1 MKKYIKYL
9 LKIFKKFYKVSFMLI
24 ILQICVT
31 SFNLLN
37 PILLQ
42 KVIDDGIVKKSQN
55 KVITY
60 ALLSIFCLFIL
71 NVIRFFYN
79 KLAVKLKTSQSKELK
94 IKIMDNLSEGDLD
107 FYQRN
112 SSGDILK
119 TLESDVGILE
129 EISLDWIVTTIV
141 ELMGGI
147 FALSWIL
154 KVNHLLLFFV
164 VIAEGLIIIFQ
175 KKFVSLLSANA
186 VVLRKLG
193 GKSLGLLEEYVTN
206 IICAIYGKMTRYMQK
221 RFIDNEN
228 IFIEKL
234 NKQYSL
240 VEANQLISNT
250 IDELLNIVIYLI
262 GGIFVINSKMSYGE
276 LIAFSQYIALIM
288 LPMLTIINSFSK
300 IELAIVSLDR
310 VNYLINMPYIISGSG
325 KIDNDSSID
334 ICFCDV
340 SLGYAEEEV
349 LKNINI
355 SLKYGN
361 TYAFVGEN
369 GSGKSTIIKALY
381 RMIKIQKGDIYICKK
396 NIDYWDI
403 NNLRKKIGLVSQEV
417 FILNDSIY
425 NNLTLGRNIKD
436 GDLQKVIKIVDLS
449 EMISNDKGI
458 NGEVGEN
465 GISLSGGQRQK
476 IAIARML
483 LQGTKVLIFDEATSA
498 IDNYS
503 QERIVNAIQKN
514 YSDRLIIVIGHR
526 LNAIRGA
533 DYIYYIGENQI
544 LEQGTLKELEEMQG
558 HTYKLLISDSI

>member
-186 VVLRKLG
+186 VV
-193 GKSLGLLEEYVTN
+193 
-206 IICAIYGKMTRYMQK
+206 
-221 RFIDNEN
+221 
-228 IFIEKL
+228 
-234 NKQYSL
+234 
-240 VEANQLISNT
+240 
-250 IDELLNIVIYLI
+250 
-262 GGIFVINSKMSYGE
+262 
-276 LIAFSQYIALIM
+276 
-288 LPMLTIINSFSK
+288 
-300 IELAIVSLDR
+300 
-310 VNYLINMPYIISGSG
+310 
-325 KIDNDSSID
+325 
-334 ICFCDV
+334 
-340 SLGYAEEEV
+340 
-349 LKNINI
+349 
-355 SLKYGN
+355 
-361 TYAFVGEN
+361 
-369 GSGKSTIIKALY
+369 
-381 RMIKIQKGDIYICKK
+381 
-396 NIDYWDI
+396 
-403 NNLRKKIGLVSQEV
+403 
-417 FILNDSIY
+417 
-425 NNLTLGRNIKD
+425 
-436 GDLQKVIKIVDLS
+436 
-449 EMISNDKGI
+449 
-458 NGEVGEN
+458 
-465 GISLSGGQRQK
+465 
-476 IAIARML
+476 
-483 LQGTKVLIFDEATSA
+483 
-498 IDNYS
+498 
-503 QERIVNAIQKN
+503 
-514 YSDRLIIVIGHR
+514 
-526 LNAIRGA
+526 
-533 DYIYYIGENQI
+533 
-544 LEQGTLKELEEMQG
+544 
-558 HTYKLLISDSI
+558 